1 MVKVGAPQPQL
12 ARIVV
17 AVLALMLGA
26 CDGIPPATSDDAY
39 AAAVRQA
46 DEARAAGN
54 VDTAIPLYD
63 RALQANPQGIEAKL
77 GLGQALL
84 AIGAGD
90 EAAAQFRDVLA
101 RHGDDG
107 RARRGLAAA
116 LIAMGQPTLAE
127 KQIDLALQANA
138 NDYHALNLLGVV
150 LDMQGRH
157 AEAQANYRRGIE
169 LAAGDPALRSNFALS
184 LAITGQP
191 QAAIAQLAPLVS
203 SRTATPRM
211 RQNLAFAYAMAGD
224 LGNAL
229 QLCRH
234 DMDERSAQRQLAYY
248 AQMRA
253 LSPEERSAEF
263 RRNPMF
269 VPQPMAPP
277 AAPSSAGL

>member
-1 MVKVGAPQPQL
+1 MKL
-12 ARIVV
+12 ARIIG
-17 AVLALMLGA
+17 AGLMLLLGA
-26 CDGIPPATSDDAY
+26 CDGSSVTNGDAY
-39 AAAVRQA
+39 EAAVRQA

-63 RALQANPQGIEAKL
+63 RALQVNPQGIEAKL

-84 AIGAGD
+84 TIGAGD

-101 RHGDDG
+101 RHGDDST
-107 RARRGLAAA
+107 ARRGLAAA

-138 NDYHALNLLGVV
+138 NDYQALNLLGVV

-157 AEAQANYRRGIE
+157 AEAQANYRRGLE
-169 LAAGDPALRSNFALS
+169 LAPDDPGLHSNYGLS

-191 QAAIAQLAPLVS
+191 QAAIALLVPVAS
-203 SRTATPRM
+203 GRKATPRI

-229 QLCRH
+229 QLCRR
-234 DMDERSAQRQLAYY
+234 DMSELLAQRQLAYY
-248 AQMRA
+248 AQLRS
-253 LSPEERSAEF
+253 LPPEARSAEF
-263 RRNPMF
+263 RRNPTF
-269 VPQPMAPP
+269 VPQNAGPVSA
-277 AAPSSAGL
+277 SAGL

>member
-1 MVKVGAPQPQL
+1 MKL
-12 ARIVV
+12 ARIIG
-17 AVLALMLGA
+17 AGLMLLLGA
-26 CDGIPPATSDDAY
+26 CDGSPSVTSDDAY
-39 AAAVRQA
+39 SAAVRQA

-54 VDTAIPLYD
+54 VDNAIPLYD

-84 AIGAGD
+84 TIGAGD

-101 RHGDDG
+101 RHGDDSK
-107 RARRGLAAA
+107 ARRGLAAA
-116 LIAMGQPTLAE
+116 LIAMGQSTLAE
-127 KQIDLALQANA
+127 KQIDRALQANA

-157 AEAQANYRRGIE
+157 AEAQANYRRGLE
-169 LAAGDPALRSNFALS
+169 LAPDDPGLRSNYGLS

-191 QAAIAQLAPLVS
+191 QAAIGLLVPVAS
-203 SRTATPRM
+203 GRKSTPRI

-224 LGNAL
+224 LSNSL

-234 DMDERSAQRQLAYY
+234 DMNELSAQRQLAYY
-248 AQMRA
+248 AQLRS
-253 LSPEERSAEF
+253 LSPELRSAEF

-269 VPQPMAPP
+269 VPQNAGR
-277 AAPSSAGL
+277 AAASAVP

>member
-1 MVKVGAPQPQL
+1 MKL
-12 ARIVV
+12 ARIIG
-17 AVLALMLGA
+17 AGLMLLLGA
-26 CDGIPPATSDDAY
+26 CGDPPSVTHGDAY
-39 AAAVRQA
+39 KSAVRQA

-63 RALQANPQGIEAKL
+63 RALQADPEGVEAKL

-101 RHGDDG
+101 RHGDDAK
-107 RARRGLAAA
+107 ARRGLAAA

-127 KQIDLALQANA
+127 KQVDLALQANA

-157 AEAQANYRRGIE
+157 AEAQANYRRGLE
-169 LAAGDPALRSNFALS
+169 LAPDDPGLHGNYGLS

-191 QAAIAQLAPLVS
+191 QAAIALLVPVAS
-203 SRTATPRM
+203 GRKATPRI

-224 LGNAL
+224 LSNSL
-229 QLCRH
+229 QLCRR
-234 DMDERSAQRQLAYY
+234 DMDEFSAQRQLAYY
-248 AQMRA
+248 AQLRS
-253 LSPEERSAEF
+253 LSPELRSAEF
-263 RRNPMF
+263 RRNPTF
-269 VPQPMAPP
+269 VPQNTSRAS
-277 AAPSSAGL
+277 ASAGF

>member
-1 MVKVGAPQPQL
+1 MKL
-12 ARIVV
+12 ARIIG
-17 AVLALMLGA
+17 AGLMLLLGA
-26 CDGIPPATSDDAY
+26 CDGSSVTHGDAY
-39 AAAVRQA
+39 EAAVREA
-46 DEARAAGN
+46 EAARASGN

-84 AIGAGD
+84 TIGAAD

-101 RHGDDG
+101 RHSDDG
-107 RARRGLAAA
+107 KARRGLAAA
-116 LIAMGQPTLAE
+116 LIGMGQPTLAE

-138 NDYHALNLLGVV
+138 NDFHALNLLGVV

-157 AEAQANYRRGIE
+157 AEAQANYRRGLE
-169 LAAGDPALRSNFALS
+169 LAPDDPGLRSNYGLS

-191 QAAIAQLAPLVS
+191 QAAIGLLAPVAS
-203 SRTATPRM
+203 GRRSTPRI

-224 LGNAL
+224 LSNAL

-234 DMDERSAQRQLAYY
+234 DMNEIFAQRQLAYY
-248 AQMRA
+248 AQLRS
-253 LSPEERSAEF
+253 LSPEQRSAEF

-269 VPQPMAPP
+269 VPQNANSAP
-277 AAPSSAGL
+277 ASAGL

>member
-1 MVKVGAPQPQL
+1 MKL
-12 ARIVV
+12 ARIIG
-17 AVLALMLGA
+17 AGLMLLLGA
-26 CDGIPPATSDDAY
+26 CEGSPSVTSDDAY

-54 VDTAIPLYD
+54 VDSAIPLYD

-84 AIGAGD
+84 SIGAGD

-101 RHGDDG
+101 RHGDDSK
-107 RARRGLAAA
+107 ARRGLAAA

-169 LAAGDPALRSNFALS
+169 LAPDDPGLRSNYGLS

-191 QAAIAQLAPLVS
+191 QAAIAQLAPLAS
-203 SRTATPRM
+203 SRRATPRM

-234 DMDERSAQRQLAYY
+234 DMDELFAQRQLAYY
-248 AQMRA
+248 AQLRS
-253 LSPEERSAEF
+253 LSPEQRSAEF

-269 VPQPMAPP
+269 VPQNASR
-277 AAPSSAGL
+277 ASASAGF